1 MCNDKDE
8 NVDEQPLSQFDT
20 LVLPFWYKLLFGLMF
35 GIVSLICGG
44 LYVAYILSP
53 KDIPSPSDLQLGSVF
68 IFSSAIFLLL
78 STPWPK
84 LGLRIN
90 KIGPIEF
97 ERVINAQN
105 REHIEEISELRQL
118 LNEVD
123 AKVRGSDDISSVSE
137 HMASIDLRPLVIDFL
152 SQNSP
157 TAYSPLRIQQW
168 GAKRSGFEKLSSY
181 KLSNVRKVLQDM
193 AAEGLLET
201 TVSKLGN
208 TLYRIAG

>member
-1 MCNDKDE
+1 MSSDIDD
-8 NVDEQPLSQFDT
+8 NVDEKPLSQFDT
-20 LVLPFWYKLLFGLMF
+20 LVLPPWYKRVFGLMS
-35 GIVSLICGG
+35 GLVSLICGG
-44 LYVAYILSP
+44 LYVAYIASP
-53 KDIPSPSDLQLGSVF
+53 QNIPSPSDLQLGSVF

-78 STPWPK
+78 TTPWAE

-123 AKVRGSDDISSVSE
+123 AKVRGLDDISSVSE
-137 HMASIDLRPLVIDFL
+137 NMARPLVTDFL
-152 SQNSP
+152 RQNSP

-168 GAKRSGFEKLSSY
+168 GAKQSGFEKLSNYS
-181 KLSNVRKVLQDM
+181 LSNVRKVLQDM

-201 TVSKLGN
+201 AVSKLGN

>member
-1 MCNDKDE
+1 MDD
-8 NVDEQPLSQFDT
+8 NVDEKPLSQFDT
-20 LVLPFWYKLLFGLMF
+20 LVLPPWYRRVFGLMS
-35 GIVSLICGG
+35 GLVSLICGG
-44 LYVAYILSP
+44 LYVAYIASP
-53 KDIPSPSDLQLGSVF
+53 QGIPSPSDLQLGSVF

-78 STPWPK
+78 TTPWAE

-123 AKVRGSDDISSVSE
+123 AKVRGLDEVSSLSE
-137 HMASIDLRPLVIDFL
+137 TMAPVDLRPLITDFL
-152 SQNSP
+152 RQHP
-157 TAYSPLRIQQW
+157 ATPYSPLRIQKW
-168 GAKRSGFEKLSSY
+168 GAKQRGFEKLSIYS
-181 KLSNVRKVLQDM
+181 LSNVRKVLQDM

-201 TVSKLGN
+201 AVSKMGN
-208 TLYRIAG
+208 TLFRIAG